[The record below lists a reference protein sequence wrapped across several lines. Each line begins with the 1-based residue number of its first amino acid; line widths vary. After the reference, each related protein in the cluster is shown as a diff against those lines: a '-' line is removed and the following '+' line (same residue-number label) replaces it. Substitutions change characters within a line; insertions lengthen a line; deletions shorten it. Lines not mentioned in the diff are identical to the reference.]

1 MPRTTLPALLL
12 ALLLPLPG
20 GAAAPVQA
28 APAEA
33 ELVRAREDWA
43 RLAQG
48 HWVADGRADAPRIV
62 YAFADP
68 NCGYCNRFWLAARPF
83 VASGQV
89 QLRHLMVGIIG
100 DDSPGKAAAILGAE
114 VPAEALARNERN
126 YRSGGIRPLAK
137 VPPAL
142 QARLDANEKLLR
154 ALGFH
159 GTPGLVYLDAE
170 GRLKRFPGLP
180 DTGDLAQILGAP

>member
-1 MPRTTLPALLL
+1 MARTPALLL
-12 ALLLPLPG
+12 AVLLPWLG
-20 GAAAPVQA
+20 GAPLPAQA
-28 APAEA
+28 AASEV
-33 ELVRAREDWA
+33 ELAQARESWA
-43 RLAQG
+43 RLAG
-48 HWVADGRADAPRIV
+48 GDWVADGRADAPRIV
-62 YAFADP
+62 YAFADQ

-83 VASGQV
+83 VESGRV
-89 QLRHLMVGIIG
+89 QLRHVMVGIIG
-100 DDSPGKAAAILGAE
+100 DDSPGKAAAILGADA
-114 VPAEALARNERN
+114 PAEALARNERN
-126 YRSGGIRPLAK
+126 YRSGGIRPLAT

>member
-1 MPRTTLPALLL
+1 MARTLLPALLL

-20 GAAAPVQA
+20 GAAAPAMA
-28 APAEA
+28 APAEEA
-33 ELVRAREDWA
+33 HDDWA
-43 RLAQG
+43 RLESG

-83 VASGQV
+83 VESGQV
-89 QLRHLMVGIIG
+89 QVRHLMVGIIG
-100 DDSPGKAAAILGAE
+100 DDSPGKAAAILGANA
-114 VPAEALARNERN
+114 PAEALAHNERN
-126 YRSGGIRPLAK
+126 YRSGGIRPLAT

-142 QARLDANEKLLR
+142 RTKLEANEKLLR

-180 DTGDLAQILGAP
+180 DTGDLKEILGAP

>member
-1 MPRTTLPALLL
+1 MARTTLPALLL
-12 ALLLPLPG
+12 ALLLPLAA
-20 GAAAPVQA
+20 GAAAPAQA

-33 ELVRAREDWA
+33 EPARSQADWN
-43 RLAQG
+43 RLAEG

-83 VASGQV
+83 VESGQV
-89 QLRHLMVGIIG
+89 QLRHLMVGIVG
-100 DDSPGKAAAILGAE
+100 DDSPGKAAAILGAAS
-114 VPAEALARNERN
+114 PADALARNERH
-126 YRSGGIRPLAK
+126 YRAGGIRPLPA
-137 VPPAL
+137 VPPTL
-142 QARLDANEKLLR
+142 QAKLDANEKLLR

-180 DTGDLAQILGAP
+180 DTSDLRDILGAP